1 MLSDF
6 LQLISGFVLFIGP
19 SYSGK
24 TSILRRLTTGKFTD
38 HEPTFGF
45 QEENIAKVKVIEIGG
60 QQKLRKYWKTALN
73 QSPVQIFYVIDVTKE
88 SDYKGYYDFLNQY
101 NEQYPIIKQKAI
113 LTVNKIDLVKK
124 IPDHFKEGK
133 SLITCSAK
141 TGDGMLDI
149 LEAISSLNDSIE
161 SVQDSELKI
170 TNKLDQISVEKEEDE
185 VKSILKEFNGKF

>member
-19 SYSGK
+19 SYAGK
-24 TSILRRLTTGKFTD
+24 TSILRRLTTGKFEE

-60 QQKLRKYWKTALN
+60 QVKLRKYWKTALDQN
-73 QSPVQIFYVIDVTKE
+73 PAHIFFVIDATKE
-88 SDYKGYYDFLNQY
+88 SDYKEYCDFLNQY
-101 NEQYPIIKQKAI
+101 DKQYPLTVQKAI
-113 LTVNKIDLVKK
+113 LTVNKIDLV
-124 IPDHFKEGK
+124 PNVLDHYKEGK

-149 LEAISSLNDSIE
+149 LEAISSLKDNIESFQDPKLKFTSKKGQISIE
-161 SVQDSELKI
+161 KEQDK
-170 TNKLDQISVEKEEDE
+170 VR
-185 VKSILKEFNGKF
+185 SILQEFNGKF